1 MALKQAM
8 PVMRQIF
15 RKDQCRGF
23 MGAGSEK
30 YIVYTTVFDSAWQ
43 SIYAKKNL
51 EKLEVFL
58 D

>member
-1 MALKQAM
+1 
-8 PVMRQIF
+8 
-15 RKDQCRGF
+15 